1 MVAEHRVR
9 RLKHIQEKYIITEI
23 RYLEKIF
30 NRFLGF
36 IRDNAKVEDGTN
48 WIRELPIN
56 FEWTNQQGIVNI
68 IFG

>member
-23 RYLEKIF
+23 RYLEKNF
-30 NRFLGF
+30 NKFLGF

-56 FEWTNQQGIVNI
+56 FEWTNQQGIVKI